1 MDVFLNL
8 KFLSLIQ
15 NTCIIISNQFPGI
28 QCSKI
33 FYIVLYIGMKE
44 LTWYVCFDY
53 SLCVLIT
60 VCVWIKCFETKT
72 ITLIFHWSTGLTPPI
87 QPHISS
93 SFYLLTTYTF
103 HPKGHSQSISPMTL
117 KKCTQVTPLSRPL
130 ILLSSCVCGE
140 NERVQHHNRFV
151 WSMPGSSEEDC

>member
-44 LTWYVCFDY
+44 LTQINW
-53 SLCVLIT
+53 LCNLN
-60 VCVWIKCFETKT
+60 IKT
-72 ITLIFHWSTGLTPPI
+72 
-87 QPHISS
+87 SS
-93 SFYLLTTYTF
+93 
-103 HPKGHSQSISPMTL
+103 
-117 KKCTQVTPLSRPL
+117 
-130 ILLSSCVCGE
+130 VCG
-140 NERVQHHNRFV
+140 NLV
-151 WSMPGSSEEDC
+151 